1 MLNQALTLAKVALN
15 VDDITREKNNTRK
28 KFLNQIIKIIKT
40 FVVAATKAN
49 VSSKEAEVIH
59 LLRKHS
65 SVRENVPE
73 NEEKNPKEEGSKKDE
88 SKAPFSSSETG
99 DSKGAVYGP

>member
-1 MLNQALTLAKVALN
+1 MLNQALTLAKGALN
-15 VDDITREKNNTRK
+15 EDDITREKNNTRK

-40 FVVAATKAN
+40 FVNAATKAN

-73 NEEKNPKEEGSKKDE
+73 NEEKNPK
-88 SKAPFSSSETG
+88 
-99 DSKGAVYGP
+99 